1 MLLLAESFAS
11 KVWRQNNVEIKVVTN
26 ILAANQTIADENRSF
41 FREKRVTVIN
51 LMGSPGAG
59 KTTLL
64 EETIGKLRND
74 LNIAV
79 IAGDIATTKDAE
91 RIQNYGIPISQINT
105 GGACHLDANM
115 VRNTLPNYDFDEI
128 DLLFIENVGNLVCP
142 AEFDVGETAKVTI
155 LSVTEGDDKPLKYPL
170 IFRES
175 KVLVINKTDLL
186 PYVDF
191 NLERAREDILNIN
204 SDLNI
209 LEISCRTGEGLDKW
223 LDWLILLCAGGPFV
237 ADAKYNAWSR

>member
-1 MLLLAESFAS
+1 
-11 KVWRQNNVEIKVVTN
+11 VEIKVVTN

-191 NLERAREDILNIN
+191 NLEKAREDILNIN

>member
-1 MLLLAESFAS
+1 
-11 KVWRQNNVEIKVVTN
+11 VEIKVITN

-64 EETIGKLRND
+64 EETIGNLLRTQSTTLRFVADAKYNND
-74 LNIAV
+74 LHIAV

-142 AEFDVGETAKVTI
+142 AEFDVGETAKVVI

-170 IFRES
+170 MFRES

-191 NLERAREDILNIN
+191 SLERAREDILNIN

-223 LDWLILLCAGGPFV
+223 LDWLILLCG
-237 ADAKYNAWSR
+237 DI